1 MSAMSAGLRWFGTLL
16 VDAADVLEVPAP
28 ERAADKVE
36 RGLEVEEELRRMRS
50 RIQGRYHY

>member
-1 MSAMSAGLRWFGTLL
+1 MSAMSNGLRWFGTLL

-36 RGLEVEEELRRMRS
+36 RGLEVEEELRRMRE